1 MEIEWLPVYSRTN
14 NRTLEV
20 QAVVKDSSIE
30 IWSYRTDSEVK
41 YYFSI
46 LKFQKIQNIFVKK
59 RIEHSLDIM
68 DGFDSLEDC
77 QNFVQ
82 KNWDTL

>member
-82 KNWDTL
+82 KNWDVL

>member
-30 IWSYRTDSEVK
+30 IWSYRIDLEVR
-41 YYFSI
+41 YYFTI
-46 LKFQKIQNIFVKK
+46 LKFQTIDNISIGK
-59 RIEHSLDIM
+59 RITQFLDFA
-68 DGFDSLEDC
+68 DGFDSLEQC
-77 QNFVQ
+77 QDFVK
-82 KNWDTL
+82 KNWDAL